1 MNNLLDVIF
10 STDFAFSVLR
20 VTTPILF
27 AALGALISNRAGIVN
42 IGLEGIMLVAALT
55 GVIFSAYTGSAWI
68 GLLAAVIAGLII
80 TSILAYFTLH
90 FKTNIIL
97 GGIAVNMF
105 ASGGTVFILYLVSG
119 DKGAS
124 TSLKSE
130 VLPSIAI
137 PFIKDIPVLGPILS
151 GHNVLTYVALV
162 ATVGVYYM
170 LKKTP
175 LGLRIR
181 SVGENYHAAQSVGVR
196 VNRIQFIALLY
207 SGFFAALGGA
217 YMSMGYLSIFT
228 RDMTAG
234 RGWIGIAAE
243 AVGRSTTVGT
253 FIASMLFGAADALAN
268 ALQILKIPTELIATT
283 PYVTTVIGLIVYAVA
298 ESRWK
303 KRKKAK
309 HSLKKVQ

>member
-55 GVIFSAYTGSAWI
+55 GVIASAYTGSAWI

-151 GHNVLTYVALV
+151 GHNVLTYAALI

-303 KRKKAK
+303 KRKKTK